1 VLSSSF
7 LHRFA
12 HRFKKQDSNI
22 ALADFAEQAV
32 CRYSQ
37 SDMLILASASPRRH
51 ELLTQ
56 AGLAFTAASADLN
69 EDLLHGEVAA
79 AYVQRLAEEKA
90 QAIWSLHKS
99 ADTTDDPL
107 IVLGA
112 DTCVVSESN
121 ILGKPT
127 DAADARRMLELL
139 SGRTHAVLTGI
150 AAVTRNKTARAL
162 EITHVTFNVLKD
174 AEISRYIASGE
185 PLDKAGAYA
194 IQGYAARWI
203 PRIEGCY
210 FNVVGLPIARTID
223 LLAEAREAVEAG
235 EPKP

>member
-1 VLSSSF
+1 MALSEIRSV
-7 LHRFA
+7 
-12 HRFKKQDSNI
+12 DV
-22 ALADFAEQAV
+22 AELAV

-37 SDMLILASASPRRH
+37 ADMLILASASPRRH

-56 AGLAFTAASADLN
+56 AGLTFTVASADLN
-69 EDLLHGEVAA
+69 EELLPNELAA

-90 QAIWSLHKS
+90 QAIWNIYKS
-99 ADTTDDPL
+99 SDDSDDPL

-112 DTCVVSESN
+112 DTCVVSEGN

-139 SGRTHAVLTGI
+139 SGRTHTVLTGI
-150 AAVTRNKTARAL
+150 AAATRSKIVRGL
-162 EITHVTFNVLKD
+162 EITQVTFNVLKD
-174 AEISRYIASGE
+174 VEIAWYIASGE

-223 LLAEAREAVEAG
+223 LLAEAREG
-235 EPKP
+235 GLK